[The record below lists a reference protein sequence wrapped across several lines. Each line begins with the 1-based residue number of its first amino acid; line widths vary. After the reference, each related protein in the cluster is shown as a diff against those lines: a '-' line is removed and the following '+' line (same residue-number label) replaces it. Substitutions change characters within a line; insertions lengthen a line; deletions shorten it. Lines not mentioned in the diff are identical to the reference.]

1 MCKFTQTA
9 NRLKREPKVKSIR
22 LSGKSHLIIQLIDG
36 STNSIGKRMA
46 EQPYN
51 RIKSILSVT

>member
-1 MCKFTQTA
+1 MCKFTRTA

-36 STNSIGKRMA
+36 STNSIGKKMA
-46 EQPYN
+46 GQPYN
-51 RIKSILSVT
+51 RIKVILSMT